1 MDILETQKQLANTL
15 NALKAQ
21 SSTADKIM
29 INDIQNAMKK
39 GDVDKLNSIKSK
51 LEANVASNRA

>member
-1 MDILETQKQLANTL
+1 MDIKEVQKQLSNTL

-21 SSTADKIM
+21 CSTSEKIM

-39 GDVDKLNSIKSK
+39 GNIDKLNSIKSK

>member
-1 MDILETQKQLANTL
+1 MDIKEVQKQLSNTL

-21 SSTADKIM
+21 CSTSDKIV

-39 GDVDKLNSIKSK
+39 GNIDKLNSIKSK
-51 LEANVASNRA
+51 LEANVASNRT